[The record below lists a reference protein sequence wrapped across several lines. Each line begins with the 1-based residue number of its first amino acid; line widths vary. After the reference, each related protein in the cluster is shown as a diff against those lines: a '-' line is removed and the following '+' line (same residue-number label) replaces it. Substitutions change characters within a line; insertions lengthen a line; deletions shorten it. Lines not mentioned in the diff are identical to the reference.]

1 MRTVRSAALAVL
13 IAALLLVVILAA
25 VAGLRTKPEDLPW
38 SPLHLSQPVGLFTGR
53 KIVALHDKAAKCE
66 ALLTEAGVRFTPAP
80 SIKDGACGYDDGLR
94 FAAGGARRITLSP
107 SAPVMSCPVAAGLAM
122 WEWDIVQP
130 AAQRY
135 LGAPVVAIEQLGTYN
150 CRPIR
155 GSTRTLSEHASADAI
170 DVSAFRLADGT
181 RITITDD
188 WRGDGPRAT
197 FLHTV
202 RNGACKLF
210 ATVLSPEY
218 NALHHNH
225 LHLDQAA
232 RGAVGWRACR

>member
-1 MRTVRSAALAVL
+1 MHGFRRAALAML
-13 IAALLLVVILAA
+13 IAALLLVVVLAA
-25 VAGLRTKPEDLPW
+25 IAGLRAKPEDLPW
-38 SPLHLSQPVGLFTGR
+38 TPLHLNDPVGLFTGR
-53 KIVALHDKAAKCE
+53 KLAALHGKGTKCMG
-66 ALLTEAGVRFTPAP
+66 LLTEAGIRFVSAP
-80 SIKDGACGYDDGLR
+80 PISEGVCGYSDGVRL
-94 FAAGGARRITLSP
+94 APGGSRRIALAP
-107 SAPVMSCPVAAGLAM
+107 ADPVMACPVAAGLAM
-122 WEWDIVQP
+122 WEWNVVQP

-155 GSTRTLSEHASADAI
+155 GSETVLSEHGSADAI

-181 RITITDD
+181 RVAVTDD
-188 WRGDGPRAT
+188 WQGDGPRAT

-202 RNGACKLF
+202 RNGACRVF

-218 NALHHNH
+218 NAAHHNH

-232 RGAVGWRACR
+232 RGAYGARACR

>member
-1 MRTVRSAALAVL
+1 MRTVRSAVLAVL
-13 IAALLLVVILAA
+13 IAALLLVMILT
-25 VAGLRTKPEDLPW
+25 VLAGLRTKAEDLPW
-38 SPLHLSQPVGLFTGR
+38 TPLHLNESVGLFTGR
-53 KIVALHDKAAKCE
+53 KLVALRDKAPRCT
-66 ALLTEAGVRFTPAP
+66 ALLAEAGIRFTPAP
-80 SIKDGACGYDDGLR
+80 PIKDGVCGYADGVR
-94 FAAGGARRITLSP
+94 FAPGGARRIALAP
-107 SAPVMSCPVAAGLAM
+107 ADPVMACPVAAGLAM
-122 WEWDIVQP
+122 WEWNIVQP

-135 LGAPVVAIEQLGTYN
+135 LGAPVVGIEQLGTYN

-155 GSTRTLSEHASADAI
+155 GSHTTLSEHGSADAI

-181 RITITDD
+181 RITVSDD

-210 ATVLSPEY
+210 ATVLSPAY

-232 RGAVGWRACR
+232 RGAIGWRACR

>member
-1 MRTVRSAALAVL
+1 MQAVRRAALAVL
-13 IAALLLVVILAA
+13 IAAMLLVVILAA

-38 SPLHLSQPVGLFTGR
+38 SPLHLSEPVGLFTGR
-53 KIVALHDKAAKCE
+53 KLAGLHDKAAKCE

-80 SIKDGACGYDDGLR
+80 PIREGACGYADGLR
-94 FAAGGARRITLSP
+94 LDSGGARRIALAP
-107 SAPVMSCPVAAGLAM
+107 AAPVMSCPVAAGLAM
-122 WEWDIVQP
+122 WEWDVVQP

-135 LGAPVVAIEQLGTYN
+135 LGAAVVAIEQLGTYN

-155 GSTRTLSEHASADAI
+155 GHATTLSEHASADAI

-181 RITITDD
+181 RITVADD

-202 RNGACKLF
+202 RNGACKVF

-232 RGAVGWRACR
+232 RGAIGWRACR

>member
-1 MRTVRSAALAVL
+1 MQAVRRAALAVL
-13 IAALLLVVILAA
+13 IAALLLVVVLAA

-38 SPLHLSQPVGLFTGR
+38 SPLHLSEPVGLFTGR
-53 KIVALHDKAAKCE
+53 KLAGLHDKATKCE

-80 SIKDGACGYDDGLR
+80 PIREGACGYADGLR
-94 FAAGGARRITLSP
+94 FDSGGARRIALAP
-107 SAPVMSCPVAAGLAM
+107 AAPVMSCPVAAGLAM

-155 GSTRTLSEHASADAI
+155 GRTKTLSEHASADAI

-181 RITITDD
+181 RITVADD

-197 FLHTV
+197 FLHTA
-202 RNGACKLF
+202 RNGACKVF

-225 LHLDQAA
+225 LHLDQAT
-232 RGAVGWRACR
+232 RGAIGWRACR

>member
-1 MRTVRSAALAVL
+1 MRTLRSAALAVL
-13 IAALLLVVILAA
+13 IAALLLVVILAG
-25 VAGLRTKPEDLPW
+25 VAGLRSKPEDLPW
-38 SPLHLSQPVGLFTGR
+38 TPLHLNESVGLFTGR
-53 KIVALHDKAAKCE
+53 KLAGLHGKAPTCE
-66 ALLTEAGVRFTPAP
+66 ALLTEAGVRFSPALP
-80 SIKDGACGYDDGLR
+80 IREGACGYDDGLR
-94 FAAGGARRITLSP
+94 LATGGARRIALAPAS
-107 SAPVMSCPVAAGLAM
+107 PVMACPVAAGLSM
-122 WEWDIVQP
+122 WEWNIVQP

-181 RITITDD
+181 RVTVTDD

-218 NALHHNH
+218 NAAHRNH

-232 RGAVGWRACR
+232 RGAMGWRACR